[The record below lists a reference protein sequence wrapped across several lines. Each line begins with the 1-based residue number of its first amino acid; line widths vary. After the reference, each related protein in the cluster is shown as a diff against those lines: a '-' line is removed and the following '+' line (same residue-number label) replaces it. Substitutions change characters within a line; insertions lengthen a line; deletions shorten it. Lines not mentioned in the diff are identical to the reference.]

1 MTEEETRAGANPAQP
16 IPPMPI
22 ELPADI
28 TNPNITEMLLN
39 AQLAECLTILRGAAY
54 LYREEPHQPSER
66 GYFVTQATN
75 LMKASAEVAAMVHR
89 LKHGPE
95 ERPTIHQKF
104 TVERIVTTAQG
115 EGEGEAR
122 IPKND

>member
-1 MTEEETRAGANPAQP
+1 MAMTEEDVRAGANPAEPLPPTP
-16 IPPMPI
+16 IV
-22 ELPADI
+22 LPAEI

-39 AQLAECLTILRGAAY
+39 AQLAECLLILRDAAF
-54 LYREEPHQPSER
+54 LYRVEQREPIER
-66 GYFVTQATN
+66 HHFVDQATN

-104 TVERIVTTAQG
+104 TVERIVRNAQG
-115 EGEGEAR
+115 EGEVL

>member
-1 MTEEETRAGANPAQP
+1 MTEEATRTGADPAEPLPPTP
-16 IPPMPI
+16 IV
-22 ELPADI
+22 LPAEI

-39 AQLAECLTILRGAAY
+39 AQLAECLLILRDAAF
-54 LYREEPHQPSER
+54 LYRVQPREPNER
-66 GYFVTQATN
+66 VHYVDQATS

-104 TVERIVTTAQG
+104 TVERIVRAA
-115 EGEGEAR
+115 EGEGEVR